1 MISLSGGTYTYTYT
15 HNDLIGDFPTDAM
28 WSVSGTPSIQF
39 PADQPLNGVTSI
51 TFNGSDFASGPAGT
65 RTIYLVGS
73 NGDGLFTILA
83 SKLVTVSN

>member
-1 MISLSGGTYTYTYT
+1 MISLNGGTYTYTCT
-15 HNDLIGDFPTDAM
+15 HTNLIGDFQSDAM

-39 PADQPLNGVTSI
+39 PADQPLNGITSI
-51 TFNGSDFASGPAGT
+51 TFNGSDFASGPTGT